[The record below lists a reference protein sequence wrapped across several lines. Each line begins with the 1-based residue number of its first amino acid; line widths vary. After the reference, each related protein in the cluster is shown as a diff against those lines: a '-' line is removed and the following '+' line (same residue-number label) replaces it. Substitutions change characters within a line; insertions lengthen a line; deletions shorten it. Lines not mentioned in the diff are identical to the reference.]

1 MHFCIFGDKIQISYM
16 RTPTLQYL
24 YLQKPISM
32 ILFICIIS
40 VLPWLDLSD
49 LSQPDTSET
58 AAIATAMLESG
69 DWVMPPL
76 ADGQIV
82 HEHPMLY
89 WLVSLGSMWQGY
101 VSHLTVYLPGAL
113 AFIVIVT
120 CTLIF
125 FGRRI
130 KFHEAFIAS
139 LFLVTCT
146 GMQSIFLINSG
157 DLLFATFIILSL
169 IRLYRWEEKMELKG
183 LPIEVSLLLSCAILT
198 RGLMGVILPLLAF
211 GIYLF
216 LLKKY
221 DKLTLCRTL
230 LYIGVSALF
239 IPALWY
245 ITVWK
250 QGGTD
255 LLLDTL
261 GTEFYYF
268 WNTDNGGAHNC
279 FYVLAL
285 LGLGFMPWIV
295 FLAFSLFGMEYRKP
309 ELPRSGVKFFSLVV
323 FVVLLIAYAVM
334 PVKRSS
340 FLLPLYPFITIFLAE
355 YALYVTEY
363 RTLCTRFFAGFLST
377 IVLLGLIFPVLPPEW
392 NGGFMVEFNTRMAL
406 VFGFA
411 SVMLAVVYY
420 QMLKRINIKILYAT
434 IALTYSVNLLLNVL
448 F

>member
-1 MHFCIFGDKIQISYM
+1 M

-221 DKLTLCRTL
+221 DKLTLCKTL

-295 FLAFSLFGMEYRKP
+295 FLAFSLFGM
-309 ELPRSGVKFFSLVV
+309 
-323 FVVLLIAYAVM
+323 
-334 PVKRSS
+334 KR
-340 FLLPLYPFITIFLAE
+340 
-355 YALYVTEY
+355 
-363 RTLCTRFFAGFLST
+363 
-377 IVLLGLIFPVLPPEW
+377 
-392 NGGFMVEFNTRMAL
+392 
-406 VFGFA
+406 
-411 SVMLAVVYY
+411 
-420 QMLKRINIKILYAT
+420 
-434 IALTYSVNLLLNVL
+434 
-448 F
+448 